1 MIKKWLITT
10 VLFCFYLFS
19 FAQPSF
25 LEGQRNYPN
34 VSLAIKYK
42 QDTLIKQFRN
52 AGLQWPPK
60 QVYVRSFKY
69 DSQLEVW
76 ARNSSDEN
84 FKLFKTY
91 KVCALAGTLGPK
103 RMEGDYQVPEGFYY
117 INEFNPRSEYHLSLK
132 LNYPNESDKVIS
144 DSVRPGGGIYIHG
157 SCITVGCIPIMDAQI
172 EELYLITA
180 AARSNGEDFI
190 PVHIFPVRYSNAKS
204 MEYLTRITKDNP
216 AVQKFAVKLKE
227 AYDYFEKDKQ
237 LPVIAINK
245 KGEYFI
251 M

>member
-1 MIKKWLITT
+1 
-10 VLFCFYLFS
+10 
-19 FAQPSF
+19 
-25 LEGQRNYPN
+25 
-34 VSLAIKYK
+34 
-42 QDTLIKQFRN
+42 
-52 AGLQWPPK
+52 
-60 QVYVRSFKY
+60 
-69 DSQLEVW
+69 
-76 ARNSSDEN
+76 
-84 FKLFKTY
+84 
-91 KVCALAGTLGPK
+91 
-103 RMEGDYQVPEGFYY
+103 MEGDYQVPEGFYY

-180 AARSNGEDFI
+180 AARSKGEDFI